1 MATRTES
8 AVCCCAADQTRDN
21 PPARRGFFATLI
33 ALLLAVGVYVPA
45 AAAGVLALLNPL
57 RQKGQASRWLPL
69 VTLEAIPD
77 DGTPRKFAVVADHS
91 DAWTHYPKE
100 PIGSVF
106 LRRHGLNQV
115 QALQVVCPHAGCFV
129 VHDAQKNGFFCPCHS
144 ASFDL
149 DGKRIGAVC
158 PSPRD
163 MDSLEVEL
171 KGNTVWVNYQ
181 KFRNGIPQKIAEA

>member
-1 MATRTES
+1 MATHTEI
-8 AVCCCAADQTRDN
+8 ACCCATGQTRDN
-21 PPARRGFFATLI
+21 PPPRRGFFAKLI
-33 ALLLAVGVYVPA
+33 ALLVAVGVYVPA
-45 AAAGVLALLNPL
+45 AAAGVFALLNPL

-69 VTLEAIPD
+69 ATLDGLPD

-106 LRRHGLNQV
+106 LRRRGPGQV
-115 QALQVVCPHAGCFV
+115 QALQVVCPHAGCCV

-149 DGKRIGAVC
+149 DGKRTGTAG

-163 MDSLEVEL
+163 LDTLEVEL
-171 KGNTVWVNYQ
+171 KGREVWVNYQ
-181 KFRNGIPQKIAEA
+181 KFRSGIPQKMAAT